1 MVSWKK
7 MYMECASEL
16 EHYKEV
22 FESRTAFLREIVG
35 GAIRDVIESEPEAW
49 VEVVLNILYDDLPKM
64 FEEAVKEAVKGEVD
78 EDALDS
84 AADLFINKFEEFVAG
99 ELASRLEEVI
109 VPMAEEIVERLA
121 KRGFVDEVVT
131 KLLKDRNM
139 RELVDKLYKECR
151 KVIEE

>member
-35 GAIRDVIESEPEAW
+35 DAIRDVIESELEAW

-64 FEEAVKEAVKGEVD
+64 FKEAVKGEVD

-109 VPMAEEIVERLA
+109 VPVAEEIVKRLA
-121 KRGFVDEVVT
+121 KRGFVDEVVA
-131 KLLKDRNM
+131 KLLKDQSMKRLVN
-139 RELVDKLYKECR
+139 ELYRECR
-151 KVIEE
+151 KAVEE

>member
-35 GAIRDVIESEPEAW
+35 GAIRDVIESELEAW

-64 FEEAVKEAVKGEVD
+64 FEEAVNEAVKGEVD

-109 VPMAEEIVERLA
+109 VPVAEEIVERLA
-121 KRGFVDEVVT
+121 KRGFVDEVVA
-131 KLLKDRNM
+131 KLLKDQSMKRLVN
-139 RELVDKLYKECR
+139 ELYRECR
-151 KVIEE
+151 KAVEE